1 MKILIVDDDPGCREM
16 LHAHLNRNHELSMLT
31 NGRNALALLADDDHD
46 FDLVLLDLNTPRL
59 NGAKLLEVLGEWDN
73 LKVRFIVISGV
84 PNIEHISKL
93 PNVMAVLSK
102 PFKLAALDELLNR
115 IPTLA

>member
-1 MKILIVDDDPGCREM
+1 MKILIVDDDHGCREM

-46 FDLVLLDLNTPRL
+46 FDLVLLDLNMPRL
-59 NGAKLLEVLGEWDN
+59 NGTKLIEVLSEWDN
-73 LKVRFIVISGV
+73 LKVRFIVVSGV

-93 PNVMAVLSK
+93 PNVIAVLTK
-102 PFKLAALDELLNR
+102 PFQLAALDTMLNR